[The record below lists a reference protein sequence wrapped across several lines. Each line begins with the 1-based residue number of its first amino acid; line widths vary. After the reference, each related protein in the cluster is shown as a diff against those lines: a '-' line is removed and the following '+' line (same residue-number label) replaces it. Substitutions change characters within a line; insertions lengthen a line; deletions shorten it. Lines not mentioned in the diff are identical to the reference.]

1 MVHPRQPLSFMAY
14 KLIIFDLDG
23 TLSDSFPWFLSVV
36 SAVAEKHGFRQMDDI
51 ESMRGKT
58 SHEIIK
64 ALNVPLWRLPWI
76 ASDMRKLKARDLDG
90 IPLFPGVPD
99 MLSALTQAGVTI
111 ALVTSDSEA
120 NARRALGPCASFVRH
135 FACGASL
142 FGKPSK
148 FRQVMKAAA
157 IPPEATLAIGDEVR
171 DAEAAKATGIHFAAV
186 AWGYATVDALAK
198 TNPVTVFSRVS
209 EIPDWLV

>member
-1 MVHPRQPLSFMAY
+1 MAY

-36 SAVAEKHGFRQMDDI
+36 SAVAEKHGFRQVDDI
-51 ESMRGKT
+51 EAMRGKT
-58 SHEIIK
+58 SREIIK
-64 ALNVPLWRLPWI
+64 ALDVPLWRLPWI
-76 ASDMRKLKARDLDG
+76 ASDMRKLKTRDLDR

-99 MLSALTQAGVTI
+99 MLAALTRAGLTI

-120 NARRALGPCASFVRH
+120 NARRALGPSASLFRH

-157 IPPEATLAIGDEVR
+157 TPAEATLAIGDEVR
-171 DAEAAKATGIHFAAV
+171 DADAASAAGIDFAAV
-186 AWGYATVDALAK
+186 AWGYATVDALTRTK
-198 TNPVTVFSRVS
+198 PVTVFSRVAD
-209 EIPDWLV
+209 IPGWLT

>member
-1 MVHPRQPLSFMAY
+1 MAY

-58 SHEIIK
+58 SQEIIK
-64 ALNVPLWRLPWI
+64 ALDVPLWRLPWI
-76 ASDMRKLKARDLDG
+76 ASDMRKLKARDLDS
-90 IPLFPGVPD
+90 IPLFPGVPE
-99 MLSALTQAGVTI
+99 MLSALTRAGLTV

-120 NARRALGPCASFVRH
+120 NARRSLGASASLFRH

-142 FGKPSK
+142 FGKAGK

-157 IPPEATLAIGDEVR
+157 IPAGATLTIGDEVR
-171 DAEAAKATGIHFAAV
+171 DAEAARAARIDFAAV

-198 TNPVTVFSRVS
+198 TGPVKVFSRVPD
-209 EIPDWLV
+209 IPDWLS

>member
-1 MVHPRQPLSFMAY
+1 MAY

-36 SAVAEKHGFRQMDDI
+36 STVADKHGFNRIDDV

-58 SHEIIK
+58 SSEIIK

-76 ASDMRKLKARDLDG
+76 ASDMRRLKSRALDK

-99 MLSALTQAGVTI
+99 MLSALRHGGLTI
-111 ALVTSDSEA
+111 AVVSSDSEE
-120 NARRALGPCASFVRH
+120 NARRALGSCVSFIGH

-142 FGKPSK
+142 FGKARK
-148 FRQVMKAAA
+148 FKQVMRAAA
-157 IPPEATLAIGDEVR
+157 MPAKATLTVGDEVR
-171 DAEAAKATGIHFAAV
+171 DAEAAKAAGVDFAGV
-186 AWGYATVDALAK
+186 AWGYATVEALAK
-198 TNPVTVFSRVS
+198 TDPVTVFASVA
-209 EIPDWLV
+209 EIPAWLA